1 MANSNLFKSAQ
12 KVAPVAN
19 AVNNAGGKAYS
30 LSDKQA
36 LAQFAVTNTF
46 NGTYY
51 TTAEHGLDI
60 VKDLVNKLSGNPEFI
75 AKVALYAYEKGN
87 MKDMSA
93 YLCVVLAE
101 LDTKLFRKV
110 FRRITTNGKM
120 LRNVI
125 QIARSGQAGRVR
137 NMSSGTYFNALQEWF
152 NTHSAEEVFRASVGN
167 DPSMRDI
174 LRMVRPRPATLQHEA
189 VFGYIVGKGYKYE
202 NLPVIVQQYESY
214 KVNKGGEVPAVDF
227 RLLDS
232 LGLDDSAW
240 AAIAHNASWQMTRM
254 NLNTFVRHGVF
265 KYDPELINVV
275 ANRLRDARAIAK
287 AKVFPYQLLA
297 AYINVNSDVPFEVRD
312 ALQDAMELAVDNT
325 PVFPGQVYVAVD
337 TSGSMGSPI
346 TGRRYGSSS
355 KVRCVDVAALFA
367 SCVLR
372 KNRSTQVV
380 PFDTGVHNCQL
391 NPRDS
396 IMSNAQILAR
406 FGGGGTNCAVA
417 IEHLNNQ
424 NAKGDAIVFISD
436 NESWVDSLTH
446 QYYSLYNAGTS
457 MMDAWLKFKRR
468 NPQAKLVC
476 IDLTPGST
484 SQVTNHKDILQV
496 GGFSDQVFDVV
507 ASFLD
512 NTKSDSHWVDTIEKV
527 EV

>member
-19 AVNNAGGKAYS
+19 DINNAGGKAYS

-51 TTAEHGLDI
+51 TTAEHGLDT
-60 VKDLVNKLSGNPEFI
+60 VKNLVNNLKSDPEFI

-120 LRNVI
+120 LRNVV

-152 NTHSAEEVFRASVGN
+152 NAHSAEEVFRASVGN

-189 VFGYIVGKGYKYE
+189 VFGYIVGKVYKYD
-202 NLPVIVQQYESY
+202 NLPVLVQQYEAY
-214 KVNKGGEVPAVDF
+214 KVNKGVEVPAVDF

-232 LGLDDSAW
+232 LGLGEAEW
-240 AAIAHNASWQMTRM
+240 TEIARNASWQTTRM

-265 KYDPELINVV
+265 NSKELVEIV
-275 ANRLRDARAIAK
+275 ANRLRDGKLIAK

-297 AYINVNSDVPFEVRD
+297 AYINVNDQVPHEVRE
-312 ALQDAMELAVDNT
+312 ALQDAMELSVANT
-325 PVFPGQVYVAVD
+325 PAFPGKVYVAVD
-337 TSGSMGSPI
+337 TSGSMGSSI
-346 TGRRYGSSS
+346 TGYRRGSTS

-372 KNRSTQVV
+372 KNGSAEVL
-380 PFDTGVHNCQL
+380 PFDTIVHNVRL

-396 IMSNAQILAR
+396 IMSNAQTLAR
-406 FGGGGTNCAVA
+406 FGGGGTNCAAA
-417 IEHLNNQ
+417 IEYLNDRNL
-424 NAKGDAIVFISD
+424 KGDAIVFVSD
-436 NESWVDSLTH
+436 NESWVDSLR
-446 QYYSLYNAGTS
+446 QSYYTRIGTG
-457 MMDAWLKFKRR
+457 MMVAWMKFKQR
-468 NPQAKLVC
+468 NPKAKLVC
-476 IDLTPGST
+476 IDLTPGTT
-484 SQVTNHKDILQV
+484 SQVTQHQDILQV

-507 ASFLD
+507 NSFLD
-512 NTKSDSHWVDTIEKV
+512 NTKSDNHWVETIERV